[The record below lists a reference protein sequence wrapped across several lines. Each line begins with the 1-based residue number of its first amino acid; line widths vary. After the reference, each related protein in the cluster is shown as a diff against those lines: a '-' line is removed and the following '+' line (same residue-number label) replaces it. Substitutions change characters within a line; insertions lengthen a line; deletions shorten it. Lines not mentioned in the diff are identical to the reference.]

1 MNEVAKAQLA
11 EEHSLANNTKQLRK
25 IGWQPGQSGNPKG
38 RPNKSLLLKA
48 IDSMANDPNFVIP
61 LVKAIKKRTQSAGMA
76 GVLETKEVLNRVD
89 GPVRQEIE
97 VTGILVN
104 MSDSDLDARLLKLM
118 QSPDTQTLDIDR
130 NK

>member
-11 EEHSLANNTKQLRK
+11 EEHASAITRKPNNGIPWK
-25 IGWQPGQSGNPKG
+25 PGQSGNPKG

-104 MSDSDLDARLLKLM
+104 MSDSDLDARLLKLIN
-118 QSPDTQTLDIDR
+118 PEQT
-130 NK
+130 

>member
-1 MNEVAKAQLA
+1 MNEVAKAQLVESA
-11 EEHSLANNTKQLRK
+11 IRRKQAPSTAWK
-25 IGWQPGQSGNPKG
+25 PGQSGNPAG

-104 MSDSDLDARLLKLM
+104 MSDSDLDARLLKLINPE
-118 QSPDTQTLDIDR
+118 QA
-130 NK
+130 